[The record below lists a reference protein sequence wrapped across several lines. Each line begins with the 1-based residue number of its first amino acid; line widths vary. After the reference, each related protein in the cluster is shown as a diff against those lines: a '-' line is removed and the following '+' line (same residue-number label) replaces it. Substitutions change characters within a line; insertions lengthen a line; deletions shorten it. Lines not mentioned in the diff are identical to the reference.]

1 MLLSEPMPFE
11 GPPSNTVG
19 PHVILESFRLALIG
33 GEIHIGHSFHGVFPQ
48 IPTGRGKT
56 RHSIKLWWRLHFI
69 YAYGLFPLWILLIY
83 TPFSQRP

>member
-33 GEIHIGHSFHGVFPQ
+33 GEIHIGHSFHGVFP
-48 IPTGRGKT
+48 
-56 RHSIKLWWRLHFI
+56 
-69 YAYGLFPLWILLIY
+69 
-83 TPFSQRP
+83 